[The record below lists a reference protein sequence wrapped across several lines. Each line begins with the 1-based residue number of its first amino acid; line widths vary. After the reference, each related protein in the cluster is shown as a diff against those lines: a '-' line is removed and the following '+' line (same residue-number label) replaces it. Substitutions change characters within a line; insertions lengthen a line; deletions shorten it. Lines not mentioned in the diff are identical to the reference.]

1 MRGLML
7 EDIVVDYRRRGGQI
21 VRAVAG
27 ASLSVPPGQ
36 VVGLVG
42 ESGCGKS
49 TLARVAV
56 GLVRSSSGRTLF
68 NGQEVAALGRLSRR
82 SPKLLPLQMIF
93 QDPYSSLNP
102 RRRIGDQIGDSLLKA
117 GVPVALWKE
126 RTQELLEQVGLPAHA
141 ATEYPHEFSGGQR
154 QRICIARALALD
166 PEVIVADE
174 PISSLDA
181 STQASVAQLLLRL
194 SRELELGIL
203 FISHDLSIVRRISD
217 EVNVMYLGRIV
228 ERAPADRL
236 WSDPQHPYS
245 KALIGSV
252 PLADGSGKLPAFL
265 AGEVPDPASPPSG
278 CRFHPRCPVAIARCR
293 EEDQHLRSVAPRHE
307 AACLLLDAAVGT
319 PHA

>member
-1 MRGLML
+1 MTGLQM
-7 EDIVVDYRRRGGQI
+7 EDIVVDYRRRGGQV

-27 ASLSVPPGQ
+27 ASVTVLPGQ

-56 GLVRSSSGRTLF
+56 GLVPSSAGQTLF
-68 NGQEVAALGRLSRR
+68 NGRQVTPLGRLARR
-82 SPKLLPLQMIF
+82 DPRLLPLQMIF

-102 RRRIGDQIGDSLLKA
+102 RRRVGDQIADSLLKGGMA
-117 GVPVALWKE
+117 AQLWQS
-126 RTQELLEQVGLPAHA
+126 RTAELLEQVGLPARV
-141 ATEYPHEFSGGQR
+141 ATSYPHEFSGGQR
-154 QRICIARALALD
+154 QRISIARALALD
-166 PEVIVADE
+166 PEIIVADE

-194 SRELELGIL
+194 SSELQLGIL

-236 WSDPQHPYS
+236 WSLPRHPYTR
-245 KALIGSV
+245 ALIGSV
-252 PLADGSGKLPAFL
+252 PLANGSGLLPEFL

-278 CRFHPRCPVAIARCR
+278 CRFHPRCPVAVARCG
-293 EEDQHLRSVAPRHE
+293 EEDQVLLPVAPDHE
-307 AACLLLDAAVGT
+307 AACILADVAPGSKSA
-319 PHA
+319 